1 MRLTKAKT
9 IAVTAL
15 AVAGIATSGQALARV
30 APPEADAAAAA
41 ALAERVRVAPPEA
54 DAATAVALARTGTI
68 VRPGAAPEA
77 APAPITVTPGGF
89 DLGDAAIGAGFALGL
104 VLLLVLGIKAVRGR
118 RPLAH

>member
-54 DAATAVALARTGTI
+54 DAATPVALAGTI

-77 APAPITVTPGGF
+77 APAPITITPGGF
-89 DLGDAAIGAGFALGL
+89 DLGDVAIGAGFALGL
-104 VLLLVLGIKAVRGR
+104 VLLLVLGIKAVRSR